1 MKRGIFAVGLSLAA
15 CIATVAA
22 RAETLDNDS
31 VVALVSAGLGDE
43 VVIAKIKSSPAR
55 YRLSTEDLIAL
66 KKNGVFGPVIAA
78 MIEAGSQGITS
89 PKAAMSADLP
99 DPLVPH
105 PYGIYRLVEDADPA
119 HMAGVDPTLSNQNRR
134 EEEQ

>member
-1 MKRGIFAVGLSLAA
+1 MKSGIFAVGLSLAA

-43 VVIAKIKSSPAR
+43 AVIAKIKASPAR

-66 KKNGVFGPVIAA
+66 KKNGVSGPVIAA

-89 PKAAMSADLP
+89 AKAAMSADSP

-105 PYGIYRLVEDADPA
+105 PSGIYMLVIGRA
-119 HMAGVDPTLSNQNRR
+119 SCR
-134 EEEQ
+134 ESVCQYV